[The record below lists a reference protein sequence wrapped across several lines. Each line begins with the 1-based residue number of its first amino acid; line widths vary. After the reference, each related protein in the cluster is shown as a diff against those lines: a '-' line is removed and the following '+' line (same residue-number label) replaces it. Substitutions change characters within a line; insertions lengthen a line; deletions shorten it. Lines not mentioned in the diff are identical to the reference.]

1 VKQPTRISVVAPCYN
16 EPAVEAFVAR
26 TAAVLDGLG
35 APWEI
40 VCVDDGSTDD
50 TWVRLRAL
58 AAKQRRLVTVRLT
71 RNFGKEV
78 ALTAGLDFARGEVV
92 VPMDADLQDPP
103 DLLPALLERWREGYD
118 VVYAVRRR
126 RRGEPWAKRLSA
138 YLFYRVLRGLTRIEI
153 PADAGDFRLLSRRAV
168 DALRQLRE
176 RHRFMKGLMSWI
188 GFRQTAVEYER
199 GPRATGRSSW
209 SYWRLWNFALEGI
222 TSFSF
227 VPLKLATYLGFLVAL
242 GAFGYAVYRIVD
254 TLLHGNLVK
263 GYPSLMV
270 VILFLGGV
278 QLVGLG
284 VIGEYVGRI
293 SDEVKQRP
301 LYLVDEVCP
310 AREEPG
316 A

>member
-1 VKQPTRISVVAPCYN
+1 MKQPTRISVVAPCYN
-16 EPAVEAFVAR
+16 EPAVETFVAR

-71 RNFGKEV
+71 RNFGKDV

-138 YLFYRVLRGLTRIEI
+138 YLFYRVLRALTRIEI

-199 GPRATGRSSW
+199 GPRAAGRSSW
-209 SYWRLWNFALEGI
+209 SYWRLWNFALEGL

-227 VPLKLATYLGFLVAL
+227 VPLKLATYLGFLVAF
-242 GAFGYAVYRIVD
+242 GAFGYGVYRIVD

-270 VILFLGGV
+270 VVLFLGGV
-278 QLVGLG
+278 QLVALG

-310 AREEPG
+310 AHEEPL

>member
-1 VKQPTRISVVAPCYN
+1 MKQPTRISVVAPCYN
-16 EPAVEAFVAR
+16 EPAVETFVAR

-71 RNFGKEV
+71 RNFGKDV

-199 GPRATGRSSW
+199 GPRAAGRSSW
-209 SYWRLWNFALEGI
+209 SYWRLWNFALEGL

-227 VPLKLATYLGFLVAL
+227 VPLKLATYLGFLVAF

-254 TLLHGNLVK
+254 TLLHGNPVK

-270 VILFLGGV
+270 VVLFLGGV
-278 QLVGLG
+278 QLVALG

-310 AREEPG
+310 AREEPL